1 VSDSKHITDE
11 PWTRRQFVTTQW
23 SLILTARGESPA
35 SAAALDQ
42 LCRAYWPPLFVY
54 ARRDGLSPHDAQDA
68 VQGFLA
74 LLLARRDL
82 NQVSQEKGR
91 FRSFLCAA
99 FKNFLISRARGE
111 NADRRGGGGVPLSLD
126 ADALEAMCAP
136 ELASGATP
144 DRAFDR
150 TWARNLM
157 SRALQRLHAEHQT
170 PRQARIFAAL
180 QPTLMDGGRV
190 RQEAELAA
198 QLGLTPGALAVAATR
213 LRQRYRALI
222 EEEIRQTLADPADLA
237 EEMRAL
243 WLAWS

>member
-1 VSDSKHITDE
+1 
-11 PWTRRQFVTTQW
+11 
-23 SLILTARGESPA
+23 
-35 SAAALDQ
+35 
-42 LCRAYWPPLFVY
+42 
-54 ARRDGLSPHDAQDA
+54 
-68 VQGFLA
+68 
-74 LLLARRDL
+74 
-82 NQVSQEKGR
+82 
-91 FRSFLCAA
+91 
-99 FKNFLISRARGE
+99 
-111 NADRRGGGGVPLSLD
+111 VPLSLD